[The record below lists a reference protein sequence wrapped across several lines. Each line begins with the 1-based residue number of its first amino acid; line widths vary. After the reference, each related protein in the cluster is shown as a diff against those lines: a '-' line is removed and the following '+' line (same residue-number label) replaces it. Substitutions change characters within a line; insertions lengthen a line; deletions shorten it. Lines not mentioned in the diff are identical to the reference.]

1 MTTRSST
8 ASRALVCLV
17 TLLVCGAGTVGIVA
31 AATGG
36 AASLGT
42 DDSLAGS
49 VDETDELENAS
60 DDLEN
65 VGDGNATNETVDE
78 DDGTT
83 AERDSGTDGTWNATD
98 ESDDSADEPKDILE
112 NGTGTATNTT
122 DETREAVDTVANG
135 TTETADGLLE
145 NSSSALDGDAE
156 LDESIGT
163 ESIDLEVSASAS
175 TDSSDGADDDEDNA
189 ASGGGADDGT
199 GGSSVPDGT
208 STTADAVLVG
218 LLGTITAA
226 GAAAGSA
233 GAAGGAASTGAGAGA
248 AAGSAGG
255 AGSAAGGATA
265 GGATGFAANWLGQSS
280 VLRHLR
286 RLGSLLPVKL
296 LSILGY
302 SRYDDSD
309 PLENDCRRTI
319 YETIAADPGCYLSQV
334 SEESGVALSTVR
346 HHVRILEEEGL
357 VAATKVN
364 GKRRY
369 FLADEAA
376 VAPGDGGPTVEDAE
390 LHAVLAEP
398 AKRAV
403 LETLSDLGSA
413 PNGRLADELERDPST
428 VSHHLSALEEDGLVV
443 REKEGRS
450 VVNELAPAVEAALS
464 ETEPPLEDEA
474 VEPSA
479 SVPADD

>member
-78 DDGTT
+78 DDGAT

-122 DETREAVDTVANG
+122 DETRDAVDTVANG

-145 NSSSALDGDAE
+145 NSSGALDGDAE
-156 LDESIGT
+156 LDGSNGT
-163 ESIDLEVSASAS
+163 GSVDLEVSASAS

-189 ASGGGADDGT
+189 ASGGGADDRT
-199 GGSSVPDGT
+199 GGSPVPDGT

-248 AAGSAGG
+248 AAGSAGAG
-255 AGSAAGGATA
+255 AGSAGAAGGAT
-265 GGATGFAANWLGQSS
+265 GLAANWLGQSS

-309 PLENDCRRTI
+309 PLENDRRRTI

-376 VAPGDGGPTVEDAE
+376 VAPGDGGPTAEDAE
-390 LHAVLAEP
+390 LHAALAEP

-403 LETLSDLGSA
+403 LETLADLGSA
-413 PNGRLADELERDPST
+413 PNGRLAAELERDPST

>member
-1 MTTRSST
+1 MTARSST
-8 ASRALVCLV
+8 ASRVLVCLV

-42 DDSLAGS
+42 DDSLTGS
-49 VDETDELENAS
+49 VDETDDELANVS

-65 VGDGNATNETVDE
+65 ADDGTIDGGGNATNETADE
-78 DDGTT
+78 DDGTA
-83 AERDSGTDGTWNATD
+83 AERDGGTDGLRNVTD
-98 ESDDSADEPKDILE
+98 ESDDSIDETEATLE
-112 NGTGTATNTT
+112 NGSGTVTNTT
-122 DETREAVDTVANG
+122 DETRDAVDAAAN
-135 TTETADGLLE
+135 ETADGLLE
-145 NSSSALDGDAE
+145 NSSDALDGDAE
-156 LDESIGT
+156 LDGSIGT
-163 ESIDLEVSASAS
+163 ESVGLEVSASAS
-175 TDSSDGADDDEDNA
+175 TDSSDGAGDGDDDA
-189 ASGGGADDGT
+189 ASAGDYGSTDG
-199 GGSSVPDGT
+199 SPIPDGT
-208 STTADAVLVG
+208 STTADVVLVG

-226 GAAAGSA
+226 GAAAG
-233 GAAGGAASTGAGAGA
+233 GAGAGA
-248 AAGSAGG
+248 AAGSAGAG
-255 AGSAAGGATA
+255 AGSAGAAGGAT
-265 GGATGFAANWLGQSS
+265 GLTANWLGQS

-309 PLENDCRRTI
+309 PLENDRRRAI

-346 HHVRILEEEGL
+346 HHVRILDEEGL
-357 VAATKVN
+357 VATAKVD

-376 VAPGDGGPTVEDAE
+376 AAPGDGGPTVEDAE
-390 LHAVLAEP
+390 LHAALAEP

-403 LETLSDLGSA
+403 LETLADLGSA

-428 VSHHLSALEEDGLVV
+428 VSHHLSALADDGLVV
-443 REKEGRS
+443 REKDGRAMI
-450 VVNELAPAVEAALS
+450 NELVPTVEAALS
-464 ETEPPLEDEA
+464 ETEPSLEDETA
-474 VEPSA
+474 SPSA
-479 SVPADD
+479 PADD

>member
-1 MTTRSST
+1 MTIRSST

-17 TLLVCGAGTVGIVA
+17 TLLVCGAGTVGIAA

-42 DDSLAGS
+42 DDSLVES
-49 VDETDELENAS
+49 VDETDDAFENAS

-98 ESDDSADEPKDILE
+98 ESDDSADKPEDILE
-112 NGTGTATNTT
+112 NGTETATNTT
-122 DETREAVDTVANG
+122 DETRDAVDTVTNE
-135 TTETADGLLE
+135 TTETADRLLE
-145 NSSSALDGDAE
+145 NSSGAIDGDAE
-156 LDESIGT
+156 LDGPNGT
-163 ESIDLEVSASAS
+163 GPADLEVSASAS
-175 TDSSDGADDDEDNA
+175 TDSSGGADDGDDNA
-189 ASGGGADDGT
+189 ASGGSADDGT
-199 GGSSVPDGT
+199 GGSPVPDGT

-255 AGSAAGGATA
+255 AGSAAGGAT
-265 GGATGFAANWLGQSS
+265 GLAANWLGQSS

-309 PLENDCRRTI
+309 PLENDRRRTI
-319 YETIAADPGCYLSQV
+319 YETIASGPGCYLSQV

-390 LHAVLAEP
+390 LHAALAEP

-403 LETLSDLGSA
+403 LETLADLGSA

-428 VSHHLSALEEDGLVV
+428 VSHHLSALEADGLVV

-450 VVNELAPAVEAALS
+450 VVNELAPTVEAALS
-464 ETEPPLEDEA
+464 ETERPLEDET